1 MAQSPGDGKLP
12 RTGPRSVTTTQQI
25 PSLGEAYHGSDTY
38 VVGAFTC
45 CGLTN
50 SGPYTISGDG

>member
-12 RTGPRSVTTTQQI
+12 RTGPRSVTTTTQQI

-38 VVGAFTC
+38 VVGAC
-45 CGLTN
+45 HLLW
-50 SGPYTISGDG
+50 PYELRALYDLG